1 MNPFLNQSLFQVSNG
16 ELPPQSMTLFVEPF
30 IKQLAF
36 ATDFRIINHIN
47 KHVFIYLMRQ
57 SDLGL
62 EYNEKYQA
70 WSKLGFPGSIDSMK
84 KVRDAVLVS
93 KKKEEVEIEENK
105 VYDPRAGRV
114 DVDLPQ
120 LKFHG
125 KAIAKAL
132 SAHIFINGTNSK
144 SRKCLSRLSEL

>member
-1 MNPFLNQSLFQVSNG
+1 MIIYWIQVSNG
-16 ELPPQSMTLFVEPF
+16 DLPPQRMTLFVEPF

-36 ATDFRIINHIN
+36 TNDYRIMNHIC

-62 EYNEKYQA
+62 EYDEKYKA
-70 WSKLGFPGSIDSMK
+70 WGQLGFPGSIDAMK
-84 KVRDAVLVS
+84 KVEDADFGDGKGHE
-93 KKKEEVEIEENK
+93 KKIDSEK

-125 KAIAKAL
+125 KAISKAV
-132 SAHIFINGTNSK
+132 SAYIFLNGTNSK
-144 SRKCLSRLSEL
+144 SRKCLTNLSEL